1 VYSEN
6 VRLKTTADLHQILL
20 KLGGKN
26 AMKTSEILRVA
37 SGKQKIG
44 RKIYQWFSKFN
55 RDIPLS
61 KTPNVYNFQQ
71 QENQTKMWI
80 K

>member
-1 VYSEN
+1 
-6 VRLKTTADLHQILL
+6 
-20 KLGGKN
+20 
-26 AMKTSEILRVA
+26 MKTSEILKVG